1 MAAMTDYLELKLLD
15 HITGVAS
22 YTAPSAVYLGLAV
35 GDFTDT
41 GTGQAELSGGGYA
54 RTEATFG
61 SAASGQIT
69 NSAAIEFP
77 EATNSLGTVSHWG
90 LFDAATGG
98 NMLLNGAFDSA
109 KLIEAQDILR
119 ISAGSLTLTAA

>member
-54 RTEATFG
+54 RTQATFG
-61 SAASGQIT
+61 SAANGQIT

-77 EATNSLGTVSHWG
+77 EATTSLGTVSHWG

>member
-54 RTEATFG
+54 RTQVTFG

-77 EATNSLGTVSHWG
+77 EATTSLGTVSHWG

-98 NMLLNGAFDSA
+98 HMLLNGAFDSP